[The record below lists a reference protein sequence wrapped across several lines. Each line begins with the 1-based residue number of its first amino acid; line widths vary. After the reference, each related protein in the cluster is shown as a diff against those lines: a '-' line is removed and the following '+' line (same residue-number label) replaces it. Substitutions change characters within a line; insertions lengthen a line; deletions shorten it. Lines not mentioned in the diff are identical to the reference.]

1 MHRCLLRHSHLSS
14 SWEIPH
20 VWPGRGG
27 RVEGRRVEGRRVE
40 GRRVE
45 GRKQERVC
53 MEEGGRVFVM
63 WLSCGGGCSHVGEG
77 SSTICLVEK
86 AFHLSVDTRQPSTWQ
101 ITNIGSSGRDPD
113 WPFHRGHLVNQSCPG
128 RSGTLAPPSI
138 PHWHTSG
145 GDVHCTLWGREINH
159 TLNWPYISYIPKNS
173 FRDMLKCHSYYH
185 YHHAENWQDLI
196 IQGAGEPG
204 YETRA
209 SSALG
214 VKVNKL
220 TEHKCIWTH
229 PKSYWKVLEVNKE
242 IISDTH
248 PLRSS
253 MVITPSPVLSSL
265 WKAFAIISL
274 RDLLMGGWRA
284 EDSVTVDKSHNTHT

>member
-1 MHRCLLRHSHLSS
+1 M
-14 SWEIPH
+14 
-20 VWPGRGG
+20 
-27 RVEGRRVEGRRVE
+27 
-40 GRRVE
+40 
-45 GRKQERVC
+45 
-53 MEEGGRVFVM
+53 
-63 WLSCGGGCSHVGEG
+63 
-77 SSTICLVEK
+77 EK